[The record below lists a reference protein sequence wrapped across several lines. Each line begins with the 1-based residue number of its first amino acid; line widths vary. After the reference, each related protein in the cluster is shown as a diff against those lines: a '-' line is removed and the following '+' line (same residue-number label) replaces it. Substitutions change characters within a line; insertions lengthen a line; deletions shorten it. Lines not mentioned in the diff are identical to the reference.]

1 MALQKKNIYKPVIKR
16 FVLIIFLF
24 VVSNKL
30 QSQNNHQYLTKRPYA
45 VVLGTTQ
52 DGGYPQAGCIKS
64 CCSSLWKNSDHS
76 KMVSSIG
83 LVSDSKNSWIIDATP
98 DFPRQYHILKDK
110 HKTSIKGIFLTHAHM
125 GHYSGLLHLGRE
137 VMGRKKMD
145 VFAMSRM
152 KSFLEENA
160 PWNQLVELENIILNK
175 IFPDQEIQIDQS
187 IIIEPI
193 LVPHRDEFSETIAFK
208 IMGENKSLVYIPDID
223 KWNIWERDI
232 LKIIM
237 NNDYILIDGTFFDS
251 NEIPNRDMTEIPH
264 PFISESIEL
273 FLDLN
278 RYNRNKV
285 FFIHLNH
292 TNPVIKNNSAA
303 YNKVIKNGFNVAQE
317 GQRFNL

>member
-1 MALQKKNIYKPVIKR
+1 MKYL
-16 FVLIIFLF
+16 FIFLLVF
-24 VVSNKL
+24 GFLYSE
-30 QSQNNHQYLTKRPYA
+30 NNNYV
-45 VVLGTTQ
+45 VVLGIAQ